1 MIRSLFL
8 KLFLFTAFTF
18 LITGH
23 TYAQDTRPFWN
34 EIQQFKHKDSLNMPP
49 KHGIV
54 FLGSSSV
61 RKWVNAE
68 TNFKDYQVINRG
80 FGGSTLA
87 QAIEYLDYL
96 VFPYEP
102 RQVVIYTGENDIATD
117 KVNAE
122 ETFQRCKTLI
132 TKIRDRLP
140 NVPVVFLSIK
150 QSPSRVQFTDVVLK
164 ANSLI
169 KAYIEELPNAKY
181 LDVNAKMLNE
191 QGGLRPELFED
202 DMLHMKP
209 EGYAIWEKE
218 LTPYLIK

>member
-18 LITGH
+18 LITAH
-23 TYAQDTRPFWN
+23 TYGQDTRPFWN
-34 EIQQFKHKDSLNMPP
+34 EIQQFQHKDSLNMPP

-54 FLGSSSV
+54 FLGSSSI

-117 KVNAE
+117 QVDAE

-132 TKIRDRLP
+132 TKIRERLP

-164 ANSLI
+164 ANNLI
-169 KAYIEELPNAKY
+169 KAYINELPNATY

-191 QGGLRPELFED
+191 QGGLRPELFES

>member
-1 MIRSLFL
+1 
-8 KLFLFTAFTF
+8 
-18 LITGH
+18 
-23 TYAQDTRPFWN
+23 
-34 EIQQFKHKDSLNMPP
+34 MPP

-54 FLGSSSV
+54 FLGSSSI

-117 KVNAE
+117 KVDAE

-150 QSPSRVQFTDVVLK
+150 QSPSRVQFTNVVLK
-164 ANSLI
+164 ANNLI
-169 KAYIEELPNAKY
+169 KAYIKELPNATY

-191 QGGLRPELFED
+191 QGGLRPELFES